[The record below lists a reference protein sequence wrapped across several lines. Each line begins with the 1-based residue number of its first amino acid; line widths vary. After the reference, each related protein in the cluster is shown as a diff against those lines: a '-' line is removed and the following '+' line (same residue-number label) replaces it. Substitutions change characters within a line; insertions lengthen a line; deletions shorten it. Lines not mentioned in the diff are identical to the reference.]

1 MTKPK
6 PLADSPTSRKVSKN
20 SAGSGFMTARQ
31 LATTKPKASTHNNNT
46 ATNKKTPAATNFF
59 APKKK
64 PEVPKPTKKP
74 DVFIID

>member
-6 PLADSPTSRKVSKN
+6 TLADSPTLSCKVSKN
-20 SAGSGFMTARQ
+20 SGSGFMTARQ
-31 LATTKPKASTHNNNT
+31 LATTKPKASTHNST
-46 ATNKKTPAATNFF
+46 ATNKKTPAAATNFF
-59 APKKK
+59 SPKKK